1 MTFRNNVTSLRW
13 RIIGWIL
20 LVVFTALTAV
30 IYITDAIR
38 QAEIHEQA
46 NQTVNQEIQEF
57 QKFVQ
62 EAVNPATG
70 QKFDD
75 PVRLLET
82 YLSTQIPVDGEYLF
96 GVANKQFLAQDLSL
110 DSDVAEV
117 HQLNSSSQ
125 LIKDVIAAPESSG
138 VRTDSTENSIHWA
151 KVNIAVEGSPYDSY
165 FAIMTFTHDDMA
177 NLKEETRI
185 FIWIGA
191 LALLVAALVAWFIS
205 RQIIHPVQQVDDVA
219 SSIAESNDL
228 SQRVPVA
235 GNDEIARLSATFNSM
250 LDRIDEAYKTQRQF
264 VDDAGHELRTPI
276 TVIRGNLELL
286 SSANP
291 EQRERSIEIC
301 TAELDR
307 MTRMVNDMLTLA
319 VVDAGS
325 AEFINPQETAISELT
340 IDIEDKA
347 FVLSGGRTEVTSIA
361 EATAHVDSQ
370 RVTEAVLEL
379 VRNAVKYSTPHTPI
393 EIASSTTGTHV
404 VFSVTNQGDGIPED
418 KMAAL
423 FKRFHRGDLKTQK
436 SSSKQGTSHRSS
448 VQSSTQPDSS
458 NQARE
463 AAVQASKGAGLGLSI
478 VAAIAEA
485 HGGVADVESNMETGT
500 TTFSVSLPLA
510 VSE

>member
-1 MTFRNNVTSLRW
+1 MTFRNHATSLRW

-30 IYITDAIR
+30 IYITDSIR

-62 EAVNPATG
+62 EAVNPDTG

-96 GVANKQFLAQDLSL
+96 GVADRQFLAQDLSR
-110 DSDVAEV
+110 DSDVAQD

-138 VRTDSTENSIHWA
+138 VRTDDTEHSIHWA
-151 KVNIAVEGSPYDSY
+151 KVGIAVEGSPYESY
-165 FAIMTFTHDDMA
+165 FAIMTFTHADMTA
-177 NLKEETRI
+177 LKEETRI

-205 RQIIHPVQQVDDVA
+205 RQIIQPVQQVDDVA

-235 GNDEIARLSATFNSM
+235 GNDEIARLSSTFNSM
-250 LDRIDEAYKTQRQF
+250 LDQIDEAYRTQRQF

-286 SSANP
+286 STASP

-325 AEFINPQETAISELT
+325 AEFINPQETDVSELT

-361 EATAHVDSQ
+361 EATAFLDSQ

-379 VRNAVKYSTPHTPI
+379 VRNAVKYSTPQTPI
-393 EIASSTTGTHV
+393 ELSSTATEENV
-404 VFSVTNQGDGIPED
+404 VFSVTNRGDGIPEE
-418 KMAAL
+418 KMEAL

-436 SSSKQGTSHRSS
+436 SAAEEITDKGSSAQYSRLSN
-448 VQSSTQPDSS
+448 STG
-458 NQARE
+458 QARE
-463 AAVQASKGAGLGLSI
+463 AAVRASKGAGLGLSI
-478 VAAIAEA
+478 VAAIADA
-485 HGGVADVESNMETGT
+485 HGGEAYVESSVETGI
-500 TTFSVSLPLA
+500 TTFSIALPL
-510 VSE
+510 EETE